1 MRVCVGGHGGASRR
15 RSPPL
20 PTSFKTLTAMKPRLV
35 GALIHSRRAPTAK
48 LVTLVRVCDGHSA
61 ALAAATP
68 TRDLNRVATVA
79 HYWHGPVLRH
89 ILMWWRSLAVFVL
102 ILLLSLRALGL
113 VLALALADLLMT

>member
-1 MRVCVGGHGGASRR
+1 MRVCVGGHGGHRDAA
-15 RSPPL
+15 PPL
-20 PTSFKTLTAMKPRLV
+20 PPSFKTLTAMKPRLV

-113 VLALALADLLMT
+113 VLALALARMIIT